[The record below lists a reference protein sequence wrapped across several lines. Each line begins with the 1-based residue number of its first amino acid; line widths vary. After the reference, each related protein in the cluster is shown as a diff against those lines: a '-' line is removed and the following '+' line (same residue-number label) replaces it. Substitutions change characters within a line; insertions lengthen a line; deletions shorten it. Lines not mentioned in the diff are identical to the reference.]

1 MKTKIKI
8 DPVVY
13 TAEVLTRLLELE
25 DSTSHKG
32 DEEKM
37 LAVGR
42 INKMYMRAINLDQ
55 NDSYSLYSYAKFLEK
70 HSDNSVTVIEEFYL
84 R

>member
-1 MKTKIKI
+1 M
-8 DPVVY
+8 
-13 TAEVLTRLLELE
+13 LTRLLELE
-25 DSTSHKG
+25 EAQSLKQ
-32 DEEKM
+32 EEDRL

-84 R
+84 RYKSVTFPEG

>member
-1 MKTKIKI
+1 M
-8 DPVVY
+8 
-13 TAEVLTRLLELE
+13 LTRLLELE
-25 DSTSHKG
+25 DAQSLKQ
-32 DEEKM
+32 EEERL

-70 HSDNSVTVIEEFYL
+70 HSDSSVTVIEEFYL